1 MESFFGLTEKVAVK
15 RKCNPQWA
23 YKCTLL
29 SLWAQ
34 RVIAGSNWQLHKS
47 DGVGI
52 AVREKIQSPFLSASV
67 SWNNMV
73 QVCTGTILF
82 PVRTDIVHNARV
94 VRDGRPPGL
103 EGPYQSSRYSNTE
116 KNVSLTLFKSREAD
130 EEITQ

>member
-1 MESFFGLTEKVAVK
+1 MQLSESVIPNGPISVHFYRFGLNVLLPTQTGSYTKVM
-15 RKCNPQWA
+15 
-23 YKCTLL
+23 
-29 SLWAQ
+29 
-34 RVIAGSNWQLHKS
+34 
-47 DGVGI
+47 GVGI
-52 AVREKIQSPFLSASV
+52 VVGEKIRSPFLSASV

-116 KNVSLTLFKSREAD
+116 KMYLSLSLKAVR
-130 EEITQ
+130 QMKK